1 MARLPTTRAADR
13 QRFHR
18 EDHRAGRAGWL
29 RAAVLGADD
38 GIVSTASLLI
48 GVASSHASRG
58 ALMIAGFAGLAAGA
72 LSMASGEYVSVSS
85 QADVERADIALE
97 RDELAEDPAHE
108 RAELA
113 QIYRERGLS
122 GRLADAVAEELMLH
136 SPLESHLRDELGI
149 HPGNEARPMQAALV
163 SAASFTAGSVA
174 PILVAA
180 LAPNGVRVP
189 LIAAVALVLLA
200 LSGALAGAA
209 GGASKRRA
217 ANRVLIGGALAMG
230 VTAIIGRVVGHF
242 V

>member
-1 MARLPTTRAADR
+1 MARLPTTRAAER
-13 QRFHR
+13 RRHP
-18 EDHRAGRAGWL
+18 EIHRAGRAGWL

-48 GVASSHASRG
+48 GVASSDASRS

-85 QADVERADIALE
+85 QSDVESADIALE
-97 RDELAEDPAHE
+97 REELRDDPAHE
-108 RAELA
+108 KAELA
-113 QIYRERGLS
+113 QIYRDRGLS
-122 GRLADAVAEELMLH
+122 GPLADAVAAELMEH

-149 HPGNEARPMQAALV
+149 HPGNEARPMQAAVV

-174 PILVAA
+174 PIVVAA
-180 LAPNGVRVP
+180 VAPNAWRVP
-189 LIAAVALVLLA
+189 LIALVALLLLA
-200 LSGALAGAA
+200 ISGALAGAA

-217 ANRVLIGGALAMG
+217 ANRVLIGGALAMA
-230 VTAIIGRVVGHF
+230 VTALIGRAAGQF

>member
-1 MARLPTTRAADR
+1 MARLPTSRAADR
-13 QRFHR
+13 RRLHR

-48 GVASSHASRG
+48 GVASSHASRS

-85 QADVERADIALE
+85 QADVEKADIALE
-97 RDELAEDPAHE
+97 RDELRDDPEHE
-108 RAELA
+108 RDELA
-113 QIYRERGLS
+113 QIYRDRGLS
-122 GRLADAVAEELMLH
+122 GPLADAVAEELMRT

-149 HPGNEARPMQAALV
+149 HPGNEARPLQAALV
-163 SAASFTAGSVA
+163 SAASFTAGSIS
-174 PILVAA
+174 PILAA
-180 LAPNGVRVP
+180 GLAPSGWRMP
-189 LIAAVALVLLA
+189 LIAIVALVLLA
-200 LSGALAGAA
+200 ISGALSGAA

-217 ANRVLIGGALAMG
+217 ANRVLIGGALAMA
-230 VTAIIGRVVGHF
+230 VTAVIGRVVGHF